1 MAGNLIHKSPTV
13 IGLIAAAIFCAM
25 MMVFSSMGLL
35 VLIPVFLGAL
45 PIYVAALGWGTR
57 AGIVAT
63 AAIIAISAIL
73 TDPSNGFLVGVM
85 IAAPAAL
92 AGHQA
97 NLAQNGGNQGD
108 ELQWYPFSRILFWI
122 TLLIIGAV
130 LLFGILIDFDP
141 TEIGAQL
148 SKHLKL
154 LLPTPEVGSGLSV
167 EDRDRALLMNL
178 QMMPF
183 VLPSLWIGIHF
194 LNFLLALKITRQLDV
209 LARPV
214 EDIAAAIN
222 LPSIALVL
230 LVVSLS
236 GIAIT
241 SAPFSYGFA
250 VAAGA
255 LVMAF
260 SIVGLAMM
268 HQRIRHW
275 PIRSLMLFMTYAMIA
290 MIFLPVYLFSF
301 AGILRVAGM
310 TNANRESNSNE

>member
-1 MAGNLIHKSPTV
+1 MTSNLIDKSPTV
-13 IGLIAAAIFCAM
+13 IGLIAAAVFCAM
-25 MMVFSSMGLL
+25 VVIFSSMGLL
-35 VLIPVFLGAL
+35 VLVPVFLGAL
-45 PIYVAALGWGTR
+45 PVYVAALGWGTR

-63 AAIIAISAIL
+63 AAIIAVSAIL
-73 TDPSNGFLVGVM
+73 SNPTGGFLIGVM

-97 NLAQNGGNQGD
+97 NLAQSADTHND
-108 ELQWYPFSRILFWI
+108 ELQWYPFSQILFWI

-141 TEIGAQL
+141 AEISAQL

-167 EDRDRALLMNL
+167 EDRDKALLMNL

-214 EDIAAAIN
+214 EDIAAVIN

-230 LVVSLS
+230 LVVSIS
-236 GIAIT
+236 GIVIT
-241 SAPFSYGFA
+241 SPPYSRGFA

-255 LVMAF
+255 LMMAF
-260 SIVGLAMM
+260 SIVGLAVM

-310 TNANRESNSNE
+310 TNEKREPNSNE

>member
-1 MAGNLIHKSPTV
+1 MSKLLYNSPNIV
-13 IGLIAAAIFCAM
+13 GLIAAGIFCAM

-57 AGIVAT
+57 AGITAT
-63 AAIIAISAIL
+63 IAIIAISSFL
-73 TDPSNGFLVGVM
+73 TGISNGFLVGLL

-97 NLAQNGGNQGD
+97 NLAQYGENGDD
-108 ELQWYPFSRILFWI
+108 ELQWYPLSQILLWI

-130 LLFGILIDFDP
+130 ILFGLMIDFDP
-141 TEIGAQL
+141 AEIGPQL
-148 SKHLKL
+148 SKHLNPL
-154 LLPTPEVGSGLSV
+154 FPAPENGSGLSV
-167 EDRDRALLMNL
+167 EDRDKTLLMNL

-183 VLPSLWIGIHF
+183 VMPSLWVGIHF
-194 LNFLLALKITRQLDV
+194 INFLMALKITLHMNV

-214 EDIAAAIN
+214 EDIASAIS
-222 LPSIALVL
+222 LPPFALVV

-236 GIAIT
+236 GIIIT
-241 SAPFSYGFA
+241 SPPFSYGFA

-255 LVMAF
+255 LVMSF

-275 PIRSLMLFMTYAMIA
+275 PTRTPMLLMIYALIA
-290 MIFLPVYLFSF
+290 MIFIPVYLFSF
-301 AGILRVAGM
+301 AGILRVAGL
-310 TNANRESNSNE
+310 TNTNREDKLDQ